1 MAPAPSADRPWSRLR
16 DRLLTNADFQRWA
29 VRLPFT
35 RWVARRHARNLFD
48 LVAGFVY
55 SQVLQACVR
64 LRLFETLRVQPL
76 STAEIAARIAMTDAA
91 AERLLLAAAALELV
105 EPRAGGR
112 FGLGRL
118 GAAMLANP
126 GIAAMVEH
134 HALLYADLADPVALL
149 RTGTRAGALAGFWP
163 YAASDV
169 PAALRTGE
177 VQAYTGLMAASQG
190 LVVEEILAAVRFDRY
205 RHLVDAGGGDGTF
218 ACAVA
223 KQAPALRITV
233 FDLPP
238 VAELARQRFAAAGLG
253 TRVAAV
259 GGDFLTDEF
268 PAGADAISLVRV
280 LHDHDDVAALCLL
293 RAAARALRPGGALL
307 VAEPMS
313 GAHGAE
319 RVGDAYFGLYLHAMG
334 RGRPRSPEQVSQL
347 LKAAGFAGIQAL
359 GTRIPLLTQVLAAQ
373 RSA

>member
-1 MAPAPSADRPWSRLR
+1 MARTLSADRPWSRLR
-16 DRLLTNADFQRWA
+16 DRLLTSADFQRWA

-35 RWVARRHARNLFD
+35 RWVARRHARDLFD

-64 LRLFETLRVQPL
+64 LQLFELLRAQPL
-76 STAEIAARIAMTDAA
+76 SVAEIGARTDMPDAA
-91 AERLLLAAAALELV
+91 AERLLHAAAALELV

-134 HALLYADLADPVALL
+134 HALLYADLADPVAML
-149 RTGTRAGALAGFWP
+149 RDGSPAGALAGFWP

-169 PAALRTGE
+169 PAALGAGA
-177 VQAYTGLMAASQG
+177 VQPYTGLMAASQG
-190 LVVEEILAAVRFDRY
+190 LVVEEILAAVRFDRF
-205 RHLVDAGGGDGTF
+205 RHLVDAGGGNGTF

-223 KQAPALRITV
+223 RQAPALRITV

-238 VAELARQRFAAAGLG
+238 VAELARQRFAAEGFG
-253 TRVAAV
+253 PRVSAV
-259 GGDFLTDEF
+259 GGDFLSGEF
-268 PAGADAISLVRV
+268 PAGADALSLVRV
-280 LHDHDDVAALCLL
+280 LHDHDDVAASRLL
-293 RAAARALRPGGALL
+293 AAAARALPPGGALL

-313 GAHGAE
+313 GARGAE
-319 RVGDAYFGLYLHAMG
+319 RVGDAYFGMYLHAMG
-334 RGRPRSPEQVSQL
+334 RGRPRSPAQVSGL
-347 LKAAGFAGIQAL
+347 LGAAGFTRIQAL
-359 GTRIPLLTQVLAAQ
+359 ETRLPLLTQVLVAQ